1 MACAFAVTLL
11 FSLGNTTQGTL
22 LADFADHYGIGA
34 LPQSFISAAASLGM
48 AASLC
53 VLLTGLVR
61 VTKNALYVAAVGVMS
76 LSLGLIGT
84 MPGFP
89 LFLSLYALLGMSF
102 GFIDAIGSSLIAD
115 VSASD
120 AVARNMGMLHAFYGI
135 GGILGPPLIRA
146 AASFAERS
154 GKIGGASTAALLLAG
169 IAAALFVVN
178 IFGYRAVKRNLPGT
192 LKYPE
197 RPKAAG
203 LSAFLRSGAVPL
215 LLVCG
220 LNGAY
225 FNVITFRT
233 AQYIG
238 ASFGSHVLGAVAL
251 SAFWAGTVIS
261 RFTVPSLKINLRT
274 YLVAGHCAAAL
285 FTALGVFANS
295 AYATVAA
302 VFLAGIVIGAV
313 TPLCIS
319 ELCMTVPENTLL
331 ASVSALLSQYVVAL
345 AGALA
350 AGALTPDDRLGVG
363 LYIAAVYAALG
374 AVAAAFYKKVKND

>member
-76 LSLGLIGT
+76 LSLGSLERC
-84 MPGFP
+84 PVFRC
-89 LFLSLYALLGMSF
+89 SCHLYALLGMSF

-192 LKYPE
+192 LKYP
-197 RPKAAG
+197 PNGQKAAG

-302 VFLAGIVIGAV
+302 VFLCRHRNRSRHPALHQRAVHDSPRKHAACVCLGAAFAVCGRAGGCACRRCADPRRPAPVSDFIS
-313 TPLCIS
+313 PLCTLRSVPSPQLSHKS
-319 ELCMTVPENTLL
+319 E
-331 ASVSALLSQYVVAL
+331 
-345 AGALA
+345 
-350 AGALTPDDRLGVG
+350 
-363 LYIAAVYAALG
+363 
-374 AVAAAFYKKVKND
+374 K